1 MRAWRRSGSTWLG
14 RLAHGLWL
22 DRNPLRRRSDRAET
36 AMLGVLLTAFLASA
50 PFVAHAA
57 GSWTYTTSAREAQ
70 AQQETLHQVRATLL
84 QPAAWSISEGGAEA
98 QARWKAPDGQTRTGQ
113 VFVPSGAPVAAHAA
127 GSWTYATSAREAQAQ
142 QAARHQVPATL
153 LQSATLSSISGGGA
167 EAQARWKA
175 PDGQMRTGQIFVTNG
190 GPAGSTVMV
199 WVNQAGQ
206 LTGAPLQHSQVT
218 GRAVMARVL
227 AVAALAVTLII
238 VGWAAHW
245 ALERRRLAAWDAEW
259 LTTEPRWSPRR

>member
-22 DRNPLRRRSDRAET
+22 DRNPLRRRSDRTET
-36 AMLGVLLTAFLASA
+36 AMLGVLLAVFLAGA
-50 PFVAHAA
+50 PF
-57 GSWTYTTSAREAQ
+57 
-70 AQQETLHQVRATLL
+70 
-84 QPAAWSISEGGAEA
+84 
-98 QARWKAPDGQTRTGQ
+98 
-113 VFVPSGAPVAAHAA
+113 AAHAA

-167 EAQARWKA
+167 EAPARWKA

-206 LTGAPLQHSQVT
+206 LTGAPLQHSQTT